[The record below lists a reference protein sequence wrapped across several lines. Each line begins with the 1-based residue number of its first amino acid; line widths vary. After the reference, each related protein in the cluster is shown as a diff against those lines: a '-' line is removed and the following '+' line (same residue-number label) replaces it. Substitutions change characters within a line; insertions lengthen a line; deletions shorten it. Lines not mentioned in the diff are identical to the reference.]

1 MEPDGGLRHCES
13 PPLSLTPAEAD
24 GPGAS
29 GWFDRSLERAYAS
42 VCLARELMAMPR
54 AVRLQTARQDPRF
67 RRAELLTLFNLEAES
82 AVLAPRG
89 ADAGEQEAE
98 LATILAARVVRDARG
113 NVRRAG
119 ALAHWLLG
127 KALLHHGDPA
137 AAAAALGGIH
147 GYLEVPHK
155 PSAELG
161 LAHAGW
167 AQVAQAYGGWTEAVT
182 YFQRAAKDFA
192 AAGACLPAAA
202 CLAETGLLQMELGD
216 LAAARGNLKRAWVL
230 LQDQAAATV
239 TAVRVALACAECD
252 ARQRGEMGPDAEPWL
267 ERARQLYALP
277 APSCEDVARTWAEGR
292 IAAAAGRVAE
302 AEAQLGAVH
311 ARLLSEGSLAEAVT
325 VSCDLLTARVEGG
338 VALQGEALAAGL
350 EQAFANAGV
359 PWAQALRDLV
369 ALEARGHPAYY
380 EAVNTLIDRLGAHQ
394 PVPGRPD
401 LLCPQRALT
410 DRLLRYHGELEPVCG
425 AAPETLE

>member
-1 MEPDGGLRHCES
+1 MEPEGSLRRGEN
-13 PPLSLTPAEAD
+13 PPLRLTPAVPD

-29 GWFDRSLERAYAS
+29 GWLDRPLERAYAS

-54 AVRLQTARQDPRF
+54 AVRLQTAQQDPRF
-67 RRAELLTLFNLEAES
+67 HRAELLTLFNLEAES
-82 AVLAPRG
+82 AVLAPHG

-113 NVRRAG
+113 RVRRAG

-127 KALLHHGDPA
+127 KALLHRGDPA

-147 GYLEVPHK
+147 SYLEVPHQ
-155 PSAELG
+155 PSEELG

-167 AQVAQAYGGWTEAVT
+167 AQVAQAYGGWDSAVM
-182 YFQRAAKDFA
+182 YFQRASVAFA
-192 AAGACLPAAA
+192 AAAARLPLAA
-202 CLAETGLLQMELGD
+202 CLAEIGFLQMESGD

-239 TAVRVALACAECD
+239 TAVRVALACAECE
-252 ARQRGEMGPDAEPWL
+252 ARQGGEVGLDAEPWL

-277 APSCEDVARTWAEGR
+277 APWCEDVARTWAEGH
-292 IAAAAGRVAE
+292 IAAAAGRFAE
-302 AEAQLGAVH
+302 ALAQLGAVH

-338 VALQGEALAAGL
+338 LALQGEALAAGL
-350 EQAFANAGV
+350 EQAFAIAGV

-369 ALEARGHPAYY
+369 ALDARGRRAYY

-401 LLCPQRALT
+401 LLCPQRTLT

-425 AAPETLE
+425 ASPEMLE